1 MPRLIGRR
9 NIITL
14 GAQGIV
20 RDPSGRVLLV
30 RQTYRPGWHLPGGGV
45 ERGEAA
51 ETALARELLEETGV
65 VVVGSPR
72 FVGLFAHFR
81 EFPGD
86 HIALYEVT
94 SWRRD
99 HVPAPNR
106 EIVESGFFSPEAL
119 PDGTSRGTRVRLDE
133 LLSGGAASGDW

>member
-1 MPRLIGRR
+1 MPRLIGQR

-20 RDPSGRVLLV
+20 RDASGRVLLV
-30 RQTYRPGWHLPGGGV
+30 RLGYRPGWHLPGGGV

-65 VVVGSPR
+65 VVVGAPR
-72 FVGLFAHFR
+72 LIGLFAHFR

-99 HVPAPNR
+99 RVPAPNR
-106 EIVESGFFSPEAL
+106 EIVEAGFFSLDAL
-119 PDGTSRGTRVRLDE
+119 PDGTSRGTRARLDE
-133 LLSGGAASGDW
+133 LLSGRASSQDW